1 VKRILWKTIKPTMQ
15 SLIAN
20 QGLSV
25 SVLVTIPH
33 ADWTRQ
39 GRPRYAIGP
48 RRNSYVGNSKFFP
61 CPGIYGVQHS
71 TGIGQKIATRI
82 VQRYPERLTVSDN
95 RSYVNAQLL
104 YRHRRQV
111 YVHDMD

>member
-1 VKRILWKTIKPTMQ
+1 MQ

-33 ADWTRQ
+33 AGWTRQ
-39 GRPRYAIGP
+39 GRPRNAIGS
-48 RRNSYVGNSKFFP
+48 RRNSYAGNNEFFP
-61 CPGIYGVQHS
+61 SSGIYNVQRS
-71 TGIGQKIATRI
+71 NRICQEITTRI

>member
-1 VKRILWKTIKPTMQ
+1 MQ

-25 SVLVTIPH
+25 PVLITIPH
-33 ADWTRQ
+33 AGWTRQ
-39 GRPRYAIGP
+39 SRPRDAIGP
-48 RRNSYVGNSKFFP
+48 RRNSYAGNNKFFP
-61 CPGIYGVQHS
+61 CPGIYDVQRS
-71 TGIGQKIATRI
+71 NRIGQEITIRI

-104 YRHRRQV
+104 YRHGRQV